1 MISKLLIPEWSVTNK
16 GIASSSYLMRFYKLT
31 DKSDGQ
37 VGFVPNLQ
45 DALKVRKEWLEK
57 SRGLSVDIEP
67 IYLPVSLENEAS
79 TLH

>member
-1 MISKLLIPEWSVTNK
+1 MNSKLLIPEWSVTNK
-16 GIASSSYLMRFYKLT
+16 GIASSSFLMRFYKLT

-57 SRGLSVDIEP
+57 RHGISVDIEP
-67 IYLPVSLENEAS
+67 IYLPVSLENPSA